1 MTTPSAR
8 YSSNMLMLIT
18 SLLMLSASKAY
29 ASNHLTIDID
39 ESQTF
44 QRHYGVGA
52 SWTDSSAWLM
62 NGYRGDPDNT
72 RYLTETER
80 QEILNAFFNKQGEGN
95 IGLDLLRQPMGTS
108 DYRWYDYT
116 FEDVRGSFT
125 IERDMSYIIPTI
137 LQSLEINPTLK
148 VMALPW
154 SAPAWI
160 KQNLSLLGGN
170 FDSSDPAKLQDYI
183 DYFVKFVN
191 HYEAEGVPIWALSV
205 QNEPLH
211 EVDSYPTMKMTS
223 SEMADMI
230 IGVRSA
236 LDSIGKEDIR
246 IVGFDHNW
254 DLADYARG
262 IMDHNAGAARQAT
275 SAIAFH
281 CYGGDKSAQTSFHD
295 QYPDV
300 EVFFTECTEHGN
312 IGSYNGDFRWALRE
326 LVIGGTRN
334 WASTLTYWNLVL
346 NEQHGPKADG
356 GCSNCRGL
364 ITINDDGTY
373 SKNPAFYALGHLS
386 KFLIPGALRVSSSEP
401 NGDTKTLAMLNP
413 DGSSFLIILNNGDSG
428 QSFTYNIQSWA
439 GADCSSLT
447 ITAWSAVTLFR
458 PSGSVVAQVWRT
470 VDQDSSK
477 LLSYTEDLTC
487 ISNGAGATTTEST
500 TELTTSTTTSSSTPL
515 PQSSTTSKQVASSTT
530 VSQSTTS
537 QGTTSTETI
546 PDTTTTLA
554 TTSSGSSTVAAT
566 ETTTSSPQTSGGTP
580 PCCTSDYAQCHQ
592 GSCSDSESNC
602 ASCGGHWGVVD
613 GTCQAFNAVCTN
625 IPNPNCCGGATCQGN
640 QYHKACV
647 PSPDNNPTPSPPSTT
662 STSTSTLPQ
671 TTPETSST
679 TEATSSSTTTSTTE
693 LLESATPSTS
703 PSTLYPTRAPS
714 YKPSYATVS
723 STTTTESTTNTAE
736 ETPPCCTPDFA
747 QCHQGWCSDSETN
760 CASCGGHW
768 GVVDGSCLAFYAV
781 CTNIPNPNCCGG
793 ATCEGNQYHKACIPP

>member
-1 MTTPSAR
+1 MTTLSAK
-8 YSSNMLMLIT
+8 YSASTLMLIT
-18 SLLMLSASKAY
+18 SLLMLTASKVY
-29 ASNHLTIDID
+29 ASNHLTIDVD

-137 LQSLEINPTLK
+137 LQSLEINPSLK

-170 FDSSDPAKLQDYI
+170 FDSSDPSKLQDYI

-191 HYEAEGVPIWALSV
+191 HYEMEGVPIWALSV

-230 IGVRSA
+230 IGVRGA

-281 CYGGDKSAQTSFHD
+281 CYGGDKSAQASFHD

-386 KFLIPGALRVSSSEP
+386 KFLIPGALRISSSEP

-428 QSFTYNIQSWA
+428 QSFTYNIHSWA

-458 PSGSVVAQVWRT
+458 PSGSLVAQVWRT

-487 ISNGAGATTTEST
+487 ISNGGATTTEST

-515 PQSSTTSKQVASSTT
+515 PQSSTTSKQVTSSTT

-554 TTSSGSSTVAAT
+554 TTSSSSTVAAT
-566 ETTTSSPQTSGGTP
+566 ETTTTSLPQTSGGTP

-592 GSCSDSESNC
+592 GACSDSESNC

-613 GTCQAFNAVCTN
+613 GTCLAFNAVCTN

-647 PSPDNNPTPSPPSTT
+647 PSPDNNPTPSPPSTI

-671 TTPETSST
+671 TTPETSSK

-703 PSTLYPTRAPS
+703 PSTHYPTRTPS
-714 YKPSYATVS
+714 SKPSYATVS
-723 STTTTESTTNTAE
+723 STTTTESTTTTAE